1 MTKTKKLMALLLVVA
16 MLFTF
21 VSVIAACQPQ
31 DECEKNGHTL
41 TAVAQKDATLQE
53 AGYEAYWKC
62 DVCGKLFSDK
72 DGKNEISKPVEIPQL
87 TPEPTPHVC
96 GHKCPTCGKC
106 TDATCTDPVC
116 ASKCPGHQ
124 TVDKGKTQ
132 DNPLTP
138 EEAIA
143 LMDEAGNGKVVNPTN
158 KDGYYIQ
165 GVVNAGST
173 IDTQYHE
180 WKFTLGTGEKVV
192 TCQAKIDSSVTDKPA
207 EKDGALDGATII
219 IKGFIELYYSKYQ
232 CSYLPASASPTGAK
246 FTPSIVDVQ
255 ISFADVESITLN
267 TPQELN
273 LLPIEN
279 NTMGIKATIS
289 PDKASQDVDWNS
301 SDTSVATVQ
310 DFGPTCTIRLTGK
323 SGSTIITAT
332 AAGTTKS
339 ASVTIN
345 VEGSTHGTTEE
356 DPLTVDEAITKL
368 DEKGNL
374 IADDSG
380 VLYYVRGVVDAG
392 STLANARY
400 AFTVSNTDKSKKL
413 TCDFSTSAFG
423 KFNVKNGDGAL
434 DGCTVLFHINFTKED
449 DIYSNDKGA
458 VENVILS
465 CTFPALQAIEIE
477 AEKTEV
483 ILPYSVEITVK
494 SITPASAVFE
504 NAEWISSD
512 ETKAT
517 VSGDTVKATVKTI
530 SAGEVKISV
539 KCGDVT
545 SNEITLTLT
554 EEQKAIKAV
563 YDWTDGLTADTVC
576 SNTYY
581 TVSLPKTDM
590 VSSHINVWTPDQTEI
605 LTMLATNG
613 KTVRDGKG
621 IGFYPGKASSPGSID
636 FTTVH
641 QIKKISFKIIPYS
654 DATMVQFS
662 VNGKEYSEEKGD
674 KTWDGKLTSAIDVT
688 LDLTE
693 ASNTLKFEKNGT
705 KGNNFVIVG
714 MTLETEATGTSS
726 ITYDWADGL
735 TADTVCSNT
744 YYTVSL
750 PKTDMVSSHI
760 NVWTPDQT
768 EILTMLATNGKTV
781 RDGKGIGFYP
791 GKASSPGS
799 IDFTTVHQI
808 KKISFKII
816 PYSDATMVQFSVN
829 GKEYSEEKGDKTWDG
844 KLTSA
849 IDVTLDLTE
858 ASNTLKFEKNG
869 AKGNNFV
876 IVGMTLEW

>member
-1 MTKTKKLMALLLVVA
+1 MKQQAKRSFALLLALV
-16 MLFTF
+16 MIFTF
-21 VSVIAACQPQ
+21 ASVLGACGPK
-31 DECEKNGHTL
+31 DKCENGHTL
-41 TAVAQKDATLQE
+41 TAIAEKEATETE

-62 DVCGKLFSDK
+62 DVCGKMFSDK
-72 DGKNEISKPVEIPQL
+72 DGKNEISKPVEIPKL
-87 TPEPTPHVC
+87 TPAVHPTAIAVT
-96 GHKCPTCGKC
+96 PTTVSLKVGEKSAKPTLKFTP
-106 TDATCTDPVC
+106 TDAVSSVEWSS
-116 ASKCPGHQ
+116 ASNSIA
-124 TVDKGKTQ
+124 TVDTEGVITAVAEGSTTVTVKSTVADNVTAEIAVNVTAPIASDKGLTKE
-132 DNPLTP
+132 NPLTP
-138 EEAIA
+138 DEAII
-143 LMDEAGNGKVVNPTN
+143 LMDEAGDGKVVNPTN
-158 KDGYYIQ
+158 KEGYYIE

-180 WKFTLGTGEKVV
+180 WKFTLGTGEKIV

-255 ISFADVESITLN
+255 VPMEDVESITLN

-273 LLPIEN
+273 FLPIEN
-279 NTMGIKATIS
+279 NTMSIKATIS

-310 DFGPTCTIRLTGK
+310 DQGTTCLLRLTGK
-323 SGSTIITAT
+323 VGNTIITAT

-413 TCDFSTSAFG
+413 TCDFFTSAFG

-434 DGCTVLFHINFTKED
+434 DGCTVLFHLNFTKEGD
-449 DIYSNDKGA
+449 TYGNDKGA
-458 VENVILS
+458 SENVILS

-504 NAEWISSD
+504 NVEWISSD

-714 MTLETEATGTSS
+714 MTLE
-726 ITYDWADGL
+726 W
-735 TADTVCSNT
+735 
-744 YYTVSL
+744 
-750 PKTDMVSSHI
+750 
-760 NVWTPDQT
+760 
-768 EILTMLATNGKTV
+768 
-781 RDGKGIGFYP
+781 
-791 GKASSPGS
+791 
-799 IDFTTVHQI
+799 
-808 KKISFKII
+808 
-816 PYSDATMVQFSVN
+816 
-829 GKEYSEEKGDKTWDG
+829 
-844 KLTSA
+844 
-849 IDVTLDLTE
+849 
-858 ASNTLKFEKNG
+858 
-869 AKGNNFV
+869 
-876 IVGMTLEW
+876 